1 MAFPLSAY
9 KRTLPVHLCPR
20 PQPKVNVDKSCFEN
34 QSKLQITA
42 LFLSEIQILIDFYTL
57 TWQKTWLFA
66 TQLVQLQVWP
76 KNTALFRFRRK

>member
-9 KRTLPVHLCPR
+9 KRALPVHLCPR
-20 PQPKVNVDKSCFEN
+20 PQPKVNVDKSCFEK

-42 LFLSEIQILIDFYTL
+42 IFLSEIQILIDFYTL

-76 KNTALFRFRRK
+76 KNAALFRFRRK